1 MTNKIA
7 IVEETEEEAED
18 GGMIIREAED
28 YFDKVYAVESKDL
41 KFFFDDDED
50 VNDHLMYA
58 YCLQGNVEYKMF
70 LLTSISKTVP
80 TNPCYSQI
88 WIWLIFWL
96 QNVRY
101 ISN

>member
-50 VNDHLMYA
+50 VNDEGGDHDDDVGWHRRM
-58 YCLQGNVEYKMF
+58 KR
-70 LLTSISKTVP
+70 VP
-80 TNPCYSQI
+80 
-88 WIWLIFWL
+88 LGD
-96 QNVRY
+96 RY
-101 ISN
+101 

>member
-58 YCLQGNVEYKMF
+58 YCLQGKLQFRMFFINLNLQKMCQR
-70 LLTSISKTVP
+70 IHITVK
-80 TNPCYSQI
+80 SGVGE
-88 WIWLIFWL
+88 IFGK
-96 QNVRY
+96 
-101 ISN
+101 